1 MDAVLSLHR
10 KPGNE
15 IILCGDINVDYLN
28 EKCYKRHQLDTL
40 LFSYN
45 LISTVKFPTRS
56 VNGTSSIIDNIF
68 IDKIHVGNYTLHPLI
83 NGLSDHDS
91 QILQLNNINIPTR
104 LNKTK
109 TIRNFSKRNIQNFKT
124 HLSYEIW
131 DTIFGKQ
138 DVNEIFNNFHNIFL
152 RIFHSSFP
160 EKKIQ
165 LQDKGKTWIT
175 KGIRTSI
182 KIKRDLYLKCRNSNN
197 HKLKTYYKSYCKL
210 LAKIIRQAK
219 ILHYSNQILRSN
231 NK

>member
-40 LFSYN
+40 PFSYN

-56 VNGTSSIIDNIF
+56 VNGTSLIINNIF
-68 IDKIHVGNYTLHPLI
+68 IDKTHVGNYTLHPLI
-83 NGLSDHDS
+83 NGLSDHNG
-91 QILQLNNINIPTR
+91 QILQLNNINISTQ

-109 TIRNFSKRNIQNFKT
+109 TVRNFSKHNIQNFKT

-160 EKKIQ
+160 ENKIQ

-175 KGIRTSI
+175 KGIQTSI
-182 KIKRDLYLKCRNSNN
+182 KK
-197 HKLKTYYKSYCKL
+197 
-210 LAKIIRQAK
+210 
-219 ILHYSNQILRSN
+219 
-231 NK
+231 